1 MSAFNLYSM
10 GSGEIYSITQ
20 KMMSMMGE
28 VQNHAL
34 SSCSALLPYKKETRH
49 AL

>member
-1 MSAFNLYSM
+1 MSAFNLYSI
-10 GSGEIYSITQ
+10 GSGEIYPITQ
-20 KMMSMMGE
+20 KMMSMMDE

-34 SSCSALLPYKKETRH
+34 SSCAALSPYKKEIRH